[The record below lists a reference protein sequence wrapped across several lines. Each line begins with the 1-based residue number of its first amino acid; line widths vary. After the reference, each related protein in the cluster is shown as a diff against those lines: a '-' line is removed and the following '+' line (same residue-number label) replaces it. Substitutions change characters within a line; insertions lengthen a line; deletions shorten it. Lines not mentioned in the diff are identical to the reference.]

1 MTHSKLLVGCL
12 TISVSLCAINAHAQ
26 LPQDSRR
33 AGGIAVVAVPAAVT
47 AATFQQQPV
56 ALVTEAGQRYAVVG
70 LPLDLAIGGYPLSL
84 YQGQM
89 LTEQRVIVL
98 QDYAYKTQHLTIKDQ
113 SKVTPDAAQLERYGR
128 EATQQKAAYRSFNPA
143 LDQAFPVFIKPTAG
157 RYSSP
162 FGFKRFFNGEPRA
175 PHTGLDIA
183 APTGQPA
190 LAPAAGQVIQTG
202 DYFFNGQTVII
213 DHGQGVMSMLCHLS
227 RIDVKIGDAI
237 AQGGQIG
244 LVGATGRATG
254 AHLHWTLSLND
265 ARVDPM
271 LVLPQR

>member
-1 MTHSKLLVGCL
+1 MSLL
-12 TISVSLCAINAHAQ
+12 SLSAQAQ

-33 AGGIAVVAVPAAVT
+33 AGGIAVLAIPADVT

-56 ALVTEAGQRYAVVG
+56 ALVEQAGQRYAVVG
-70 LPLDLAIGGYPLSL
+70 LPLDLATGEYRISL
-84 YQGQM
+84 YQQQN
-89 LTEQRVIVL
+89 LTEQRAIVV
-98 QDYAYKTQHLTIKDQ
+98 QDYAYKTQRLTIKDQ
-113 SKVTPDAAQLERYGR
+113 SKVTPDSAQLERYGR
-128 EATQQKAAYRSFNPA
+128 EATEQKAAYRVFSPA
-143 LDQAFPVFIKPTAG
+143 LSAEFPSFIQPTAG

-175 PHTGLDIA
+175 PHAGLDIA
-183 APTGQPA
+183 APSGQPV

-202 DYFFNGQTVII
+202 DYFFNGQTVIL
-213 DHGQGVMSMLCHLS
+213 DHGQGMLSMLCHLS
-227 RIDVKIGDAI
+227 RIDVRIGDSI
-237 AQGGQIG
+237 MQGQTIG

-271 LVLPQR
+271 LVLRK